1 MVTKFKVNDEV
12 VIKETQK
19 LVSVSDF
26 EFFNNLVL
34 YYTSDGKAYPEDSL
48 RYSNLLMCILSGETI
63 NNGDYF
69 KHEKN
74 IF

>member
-1 MVTKFKVNDEV
+1 
-12 VIKETQK
+12 
-19 LVSVSDF
+19 VSVSDF